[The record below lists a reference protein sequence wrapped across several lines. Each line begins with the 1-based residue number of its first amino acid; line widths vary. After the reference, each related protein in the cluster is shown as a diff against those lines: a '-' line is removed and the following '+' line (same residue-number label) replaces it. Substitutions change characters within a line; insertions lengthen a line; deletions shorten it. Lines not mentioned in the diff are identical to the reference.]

1 MIGYALCGSF
11 CTHARSI
18 AALRELL
25 ARGYEVCP
33 IVSEIVFCT
42 DTRFGSAK
50 ERIETLEALC
60 GQAVVHSIAGA
71 EPFGPKTV
79 LDLLIIAPCTGN
91 TLAKLCAGIT
101 DSCVTMAAKAQL
113 RADRPVL
120 LGVATN
126 DALSATRKTSPKSR
140 SIGISPCSPWKRT
153 IRRKSRIPW
162 FVASICLR
170 RRRMRSSAA
179 HRDKKQTA
187 MP

>member
-126 DALSATRKTSPKSR
+126 DALSANAQNLAK
-140 SIGISPCSPWKRT
+140 I
-153 IRRKSRIPW
+153 
-162 FVASICLR
+162 AQ
-170 RRRMRSSAA
+170 
-179 HRDKKQTA
+179 HRHITLLPMEKDDPEKKPYSMVCRCDLLAQTA
-187 MP
+187 DEILRGTPG

>member
-79 LDLLIIAPCTGN
+79 LDLLIIAP
-91 TLAKLCAGIT
+91 
-101 DSCVTMAAKAQL
+101 
-113 RADRPVL
+113 
-120 LGVATN
+120 
-126 DALSATRKTSPKSR
+126 
-140 SIGISPCSPWKRT
+140 
-153 IRRKSRIPW
+153 
-162 FVASICLR
+162 
-170 RRRMRSSAA
+170 
-179 HRDKKQTA
+179 
-187 MP
+187 